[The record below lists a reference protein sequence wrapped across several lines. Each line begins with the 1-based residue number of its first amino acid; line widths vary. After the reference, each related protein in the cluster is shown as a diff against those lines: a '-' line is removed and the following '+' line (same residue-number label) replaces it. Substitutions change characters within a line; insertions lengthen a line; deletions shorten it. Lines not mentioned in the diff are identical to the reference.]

1 MDNSG
6 KSDARRPVTAPDLVA
21 RKVRKGKDRKPPPR
35 ITMVTAY
42 DYPTALLVD
51 EAGIEV
57 VLVGDSLGNVVLG
70 QGSTVAVTMDEMIH
84 HARAARRGIRCAL
97 LVGDMPFL
105 SYQVS
110 PEEAIRNAGRF
121 LKEAGCDAVK
131 LEGGRRMAP
140 TVRAIVDAGIPVM
153 GHIGLTPQ
161 SASQL
166 GGYRVQGKDAETA
179 RGLIEDARALE
190 EAGAF
195 SIILEAVPDRVAAR
209 ITDAVAVPTIG
220 IGAGPDCDGQVL
232 VLHDLLGLTQGPAPR
247 FVKRFSDLA
256 AEVLRALRA
265 YADEVRGGTF
275 PGPEH
280 SYKIP
285 GRELRKLEDPTG
297 ERVP

>member
-1 MDNSG
+1 MTVP
-6 KSDARRPVTAPDLVA
+6 AIAA
-21 RKVRKGKDRKPPPR
+21 RKKGTPK

-51 EAGIEV
+51 EAGLEV

-84 HARAARRGIRCAL
+84 HAKAVRRGLRYAL
-97 LVGDMPFL
+97 LVGDLPFL

-110 PEEAIRNAGRF
+110 VEEAIRNAGRF

-131 LEGGRRMAP
+131 LEGGRRMAT
-140 TVRAIVDAGIPVM
+140 TVAAIVGAGIPVM
-153 GHIGLTPQ
+153 GHVGLTPQ

-166 GGYRVQGKDAETA
+166 GGYRVQGKDAGTA
-179 RGLIEDARALE
+179 SALIDDAIALE
-190 EAGAF
+190 ASGAF
-195 SIILEAVPDRVAAR
+195 AIILEAVPARVAAR
-209 ITDAVAVPTIG
+209 ITESVSIPTIG
-220 IGAGPDCDGQVL
+220 IGAGADCDGQVL

-247 FVKRFSDLA
+247 FVKRYSDLA

-265 YADEVRGGTF
+265 YRDEVRSGDF
-275 PGPEH
+275 PGGEH

-285 GRELRKLEDPTG
+285 ESEFRKLQKLEERRDPSG